1 MDAELTALAV
11 SGATTLVQLMAGD
24 AWAMARDRVRAL
36 FGRDRPGQTQT
47 ADAELEEAR
56 AAVVVAANSDD
67 RAALA
72 EIESRWRAR
81 LLLLLREDPA
91 AEAELR
97 ALLATVGH
105 SSEQGTTVHNTVS
118 GGDIR
123 GPVIQAGTIEG
134 DLHFG

>member
-1 MDAELTALAV
+1 MEAELTALAV

-24 AWAMARDRVRAL
+24 AWASARDRVRAL
-36 FGRDRPGQTQT
+36 LRRDRSGQTQT
-47 ADAELEEAR
+47 ADVELEETR
-56 AAVVVAANSDD
+56 AAVVVATNSDD

-72 EIESRWRAR
+72 GIESRWRER
-81 LLLLLREDPA
+81 LLLLLREDPS

-97 ALLATVGH
+97 ALLAAAGH
-105 SSEQGTTVHNTVS
+105 SSAQGTTVHNTVS